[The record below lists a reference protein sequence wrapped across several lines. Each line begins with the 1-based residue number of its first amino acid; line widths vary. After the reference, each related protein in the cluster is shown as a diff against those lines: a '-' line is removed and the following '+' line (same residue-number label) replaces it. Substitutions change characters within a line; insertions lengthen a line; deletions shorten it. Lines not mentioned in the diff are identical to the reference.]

1 VTDDLDVDQLVRPE
15 EVHSRVYTDPSIFQK
30 EMELVF
36 GRTWIFIGHESEV
49 PNPGDFKTDRIGRW
63 PILMTRDAGGK
74 VHVFYNICR
83 HRGATLCH
91 ESDGNGRSFKC
102 MYHGWSFA
110 SDGALIG
117 VPLAERMRGFDQ
129 AQYGLVALAR
139 VESYKGFVFASL
151 CAEGMPLEVYLAS
164 VLPYLDE
171 MVERA
176 PNRRIAAVKPLKY
189 EFDGN
194 WKLQIENFSENY
206 HPSVL
211 HQSVFAHRARHTGK
225 PTTTMKDSATGS
237 REMALA
243 FGHAVVDFRGTRRG
257 KPYPGEDE
265 YLQALSRRDDPKR
278 AAELRDLDLH
288 ILIYP
293 NLLLHTR
300 FNHYRV
306 VKPVA
311 VDRTEIDVYPCRLGG
326 APDSLNEQ
334 LVHDSADHVSP
345 VGLVQVDDLQ
355 AFDWVQDGL
364 ASGALGWMPLKLH
377 GGDEHVNADGHLE
390 WIGASEGVIRNQYQE
405 WARLMSAGQ
414 PVAAH

>member
-1 VTDDLDVDQLVRPE
+1 MNDTFDVDQLVHPE
-15 EVHSRVYTDPSIFQK
+15 EVHARVYTDPAIF
-30 EMELVF
+30 ERELELVF

-49 PNPGDFKTDRIGRW
+49 PNSGDFKTDRIGRW
-63 PILMTRDAGGK
+63 PILMTRDANGDVG
-74 VHVFYNICR
+74 VFYNICR

-91 ESDGNGRSFKC
+91 ESAGNARSFKC

-110 SDGALIG
+110 SDGTLIG
-117 VPLAERMRGFDQ
+117 VPLRERMQDFEQ
-129 AQYGLVALAR
+129 AEYGLRPLAR
-139 VESYKGFVFASL
+139 VECYRGFVFANL
-151 CAEGMPLEVYLAS
+151 NPDGMPLRTYLAS

-176 PNRRIAAVKPLKY
+176 PARSISAVKPIRY

-211 HQSVFAHRARHTGK
+211 HQSVFALRAKHTGK
-225 PTTTMKDSATGS
+225 PTTTMKESANGS
-237 REMALA
+237 REMVLA
-243 FGHAVVDFRGTRRG
+243 FGHAVVDFHGTRRG
-257 KPYPGEDE
+257 RPNPGEE
-265 YLQALSRRDDPKR
+265 AYVETLTRRDGAER
-278 AAELRDLDLH
+278 ALELRDRDLH

-311 VDRTEIDVYPCRLGG
+311 VNRTEIDVYPCMLDG
-326 APDSLNEQ
+326 APPELNAQ
-334 LVHDSADHVSP
+334 LVHDSSDHVSP

-364 ASGALGWMPLKLH
+364 ASGALDWMPLKLH
-377 GGDEHVNADGHLE
+377 GGDEHVNGDGYLE
-390 WIGASEGVIRNQYQE
+390 WTGASEGVIRHQYQE
-405 WARLMSAGQ
+405 WARLMGAGQ
-414 PVAAH
+414 PAGIR

>member
-1 VTDDLDVDQLVRPE
+1 MTEGLDVDRLVRLE
-15 EVHSRVYTDPSIFQK
+15 EVHARVYTDPEVFRQ

-49 PNPGDFKTDRIGRW
+49 PGNGDFKTDRIGRW
-63 PILMTRDAGGK
+63 PILMTRDSSGK
-74 VHVFYNICR
+74 VNVFYNICR

-91 ESDGNGRSFKC
+91 EETGNTRSFKC

-110 SDGALIG
+110 TDGALIG
-117 VPLAERMRGFDQ
+117 VPLRERMHDFDQ
-129 AQYGLVALAR
+129 AGYGLVPLTR
-139 VESYKGFVFASL
+139 VDSYRGFVFASL
-151 CAEGMPLEVYLAS
+151 AEHGMPLETYLAS
-164 VLPYLDE
+164 VRPYLDA
-171 MVERA
+171 MIERA
-176 PNRRIAAVKPLKY
+176 PNRRIAAVKPITY

-225 PTTTMKDSATGS
+225 PTTTMKDSASGS
-237 REMALA
+237 REIALRY
-243 FGHAVVDFRGTRRG
+243 GHAMVDFRGTRRG
-257 KPYPGEDE
+257 KPSPGEDAYVE
-265 YLQALSRRDDPKR
+265 ALTRRDGVER
-278 AAELRDLDLH
+278 AVALRDTDLH

-306 VKPVA
+306 VKPVS
-311 VDRTEIDVYPCRLGG
+311 VDRTEIDVYPCTLDG
-326 APDSLNEQ
+326 APDSFNEQ

-345 VGLVQVDDLQ
+345 VGLVQVDDMQ

-364 ASGALGWMPLKLH
+364 ASGALDWMPLKLH
-377 GGDEHVNADGHLE
+377 GGDEHVNADGYLE
-390 WIGASEGVIRNQYQE
+390 WTGASEGVIRNQYLE

-414 PVAAH
+414 PAAV

>member
-1 VTDDLDVDQLVRPE
+1 MNDSFDVDQLVRSE
-15 EVHSRVYTDPSIFQK
+15 EVHARVYTDPAIF
-30 EMELVF
+30 ERELELVF

-49 PNPGDFKTDRIGRW
+49 ANSGDFKTDRIGRW
-63 PILMTRDAGGK
+63 PILMTRDAGGA
-74 VHVFYNICR
+74 VRVFYNICR

-91 ESDGNGRSFKC
+91 ESGGNARSFKC
-102 MYHGWSFA
+102 MYHGWAFG

-117 VPLAERMRGFDQ
+117 VPLRERMQDFEQ
-129 AQYGLVALAR
+129 AEYGLRPLAR
-139 VESYKGFVFASL
+139 VESYRGFVFANLSPD
-151 CAEGMPLEVYLAS
+151 GMPLRTYLAS

-176 PNRRIAAVKPLKY
+176 PNRRISAVKPIRY

-211 HQSVFAHRARHTGK
+211 HQSVFALRAKHTGK
-225 PTTTMKDSATGS
+225 PTTTMKESANGS
-237 REMALA
+237 REMTLA
-243 FGHAVVDFRGTRRG
+243 FGHAVVDFLGSRRG
-257 KPYPGEDE
+257 RPNPGDE
-265 YLQALSRRDDPKR
+265 AYVETLTQRDGAER
-278 AAELRDLDLH
+278 AVQLRDRDLH

-306 VKPVA
+306 VKPLA
-311 VDRTEIDVYPCRLGG
+311 VNRTEIDVYPCMLDG
-326 APDSLNEQ
+326 APHELNAQ
-334 LVHDSADHVSP
+334 LVHDSSDHVSP

-364 ASGALGWMPLKLH
+364 ASGALDWMPLKLH
-377 GGDEHVNADGHLE
+377 GGDEHVNDAGYLE
-390 WIGASEGVIRNQYQE
+390 WTGASEGVIRHQYQE
-405 WARLMSAGQ
+405 WARLMAAGQ
-414 PVAAH
+414 PAGVR